1 MKLFIV
7 ESPSKCGKLKAILG
21 NDYHV
26 LASVGHIRSIPK
38 KGLNIDVKN
47 NFSPTFEISSDKKK
61 VVKELKE
68 AATKAESIILAT
80 DPDREGEAIAWHIY
94 DLFNQECKKKCKRVT
109 FDSITKDAVMKG
121 MKNQRD
127 IDMDQVHAQQ
137 ARQILDRLVGYKI
150 SPVLW
155 FSVGSGTSAGRVQS
169 IALKFVCQREKE
181 IIDFKPTDFWYIDAL
196 LQSKNGDFWAKVV
209 TKDKDNRYLDEQLS
223 KADLEKLNKSK
234 FNIDKIDLKEKKT
247 NAYAP
252 FDTSS
257 MLQAATSNF
266 GWSVKKATMLAQKL
280 YESGMCFL
288 PGTYVMEANGKI
300 DVIENLSNATLPTI
314 NRNNYETEQTEG
326 EMVSFDYDGNIIQIK
341 TSNNKI
347 SVTPEHILPVYDSLT
362 GEIID
367 KRTDSIKCTDFL
379 LRKKQNVLTSN
390 DKLDLFDI
398 LSQMGEQ
405 DKEKIRLVMK
415 KGVVKQIKNVKSYL
429 KDYKESTVYKLIRND
444 TVPFIIVERLIS
456 SGIINRTFVK
466 DNYDH
471 ITYKHGASKPLYMPY
486 CLPVDFYYIAGLIAS
501 DGSIYDDHIDLSA
514 VYNKNPLKIKIQDFC
529 DIKSI
534 LDSIFSSWGVS
545 NSSTNGMVYKT
556 IILSKL
562 FFGLGIPA
570 SPKSDKIDIPELLLK
585 YPNDSL
591 QPYIAGLWD
600 GDGYFTFNTIRDEH
614 VSIQGGYTSK
624 SKRIINQL
632 MILLSSKGVES
643 KIYEDPRTK
652 ISTLKISIYDI
663 PLFYRYIKDY
673 LHIKN
678 HVYDKLLNQIEVAS
692 RTESPRSVNNVPI
705 NEILVK
711 SINASEFNKNQLSKL
726 TNSDMWCYTR
736 MDKQGN
742 YKNRIPKSLCLQVSK
757 LINVPQLNHMS
768 EFVYEKIDEISTKE
782 YEGKVYCFKTDN
794 DYFQFSNGI
803 WTHNCSYIRTDSFNI
818 SDEAMSEVR
827 NYIEKS
833 IDKTY
838 LPSQPNVY
846 KKKSKAA
853 AQEAHECIRPT
864 HCDNTG
870 SLIDDTD
877 EKKLYELIRSRFIA
891 CQMKPMI
898 MDTVSYTIK
907 ADCGNTL
914 IAKGQTVKFDGWSKV
929 YKYTNTQETELPIVK
944 EGEKLDLK
952 DIKMTKHTTQPPSRY
967 NEASLVKKMESEG
980 VGRPSTYS
988 SIMESIQKRGYVEK
1002 AKGKGSLGSSELGMR
1017 VFDFLELNFKDFF
1030 MDVGFTVSMEDDLS
1044 HIAEGD
1050 KDYLSVIQSVYD
1062 ILQEEVKKVKTN
1074 DKNAPKNEDATTGE
1088 KCQVCEEGF
1097 IVKRHGKFGDFFACN
1112 KYPTCKTAY
1121 LEIEEGKF
1129 QVKEKKVVKSTG
1141 NLCPECKKKG
1151 MKGELLERKNKRD
1164 GSIFFGCSLY
1174 PKCRYTFSPPKE
1186 SNGLDD
1192 LGIE

>member
-7 ESPSKCGKLKAILG
+7 ESPNKMATLSKILG
-21 NDYHV
+21 QDYKV
-26 LASVGHIRSIPK
+26 MASVGHIRSIPK

-47 NFSPTFEISSDKKK
+47 NFAPTFEISSDKKK

-68 AATKAESIILAT
+68 AASKADSILLAT
-80 DPDREGEAIAWHIY
+80 DKDREGEAIAWHIY
-94 DLFNQECKKKCKRVT
+94 DLLNQECKKKCKRVT
-109 FDSITKDAVMKG
+109 FDSITKDAVLKG
-121 MKNQRD
+121 INNQRD

-169 IALKFVCQREKE
+169 IALKFICQREKE
-181 IIDFKPTDFWYIDAL
+181 IIDFKPTDFWYIDSL
-196 LQSKNGDFWAKVV
+196 LQSGNGDFWAKVV

-223 KADLEKLNKSK
+223 KDDLEKLKKAK
-234 FNIDKIDLKEKKT
+234 FNVEEIDLKEKKT

-280 YESGMCFL
+280 YESGM
-288 PGTYVMEANGKI
+288 T
-300 DVIENLSNATLPTI
+300 
-314 NRNNYETEQTEG
+314 
-326 EMVSFDYDGNIIQIK
+326 
-341 TSNNKI
+341 
-347 SVTPEHILPVYDSLT
+347 
-362 GEIID
+362 
-367 KRTDSIKCTDFL
+367 
-379 LRKKQNVLTSN
+379 
-390 DKLDLFDI
+390 
-398 LSQMGEQ
+398 
-405 DKEKIRLVMK
+405 
-415 KGVVKQIKNVKSYL
+415 
-429 KDYKESTVYKLIRND
+429 
-444 TVPFIIVERLIS
+444 
-456 SGIINRTFVK
+456 
-466 DNYDH
+466 
-471 ITYKHGASKPLYMPY
+471 
-486 CLPVDFYYIAGLIAS
+486 
-501 DGSIYDDHIDLSA
+501 
-514 VYNKNPLKIKIQDFC
+514 
-529 DIKSI
+529 
-534 LDSIFSSWGVS
+534 
-545 NSSTNGMVYKT
+545 
-556 IILSKL
+556 
-562 FFGLGIPA
+562 
-570 SPKSDKIDIPELLLK
+570 
-585 YPNDSL
+585 
-591 QPYIAGLWD
+591 
-600 GDGYFTFNTIRDEH
+600 
-614 VSIQGGYTSK
+614 
-624 SKRIINQL
+624 
-632 MILLSSKGVES
+632 
-643 KIYEDPRTK
+643 
-652 ISTLKISIYDI
+652 
-663 PLFYRYIKDY
+663 
-673 LHIKN
+673 
-678 HVYDKLLNQIEVAS
+678 
-692 RTESPRSVNNVPI
+692 
-705 NEILVK
+705 
-711 SINASEFNKNQLSKL
+711 
-726 TNSDMWCYTR
+726 
-736 MDKQGN
+736 
-742 YKNRIPKSLCLQVSK
+742 
-757 LINVPQLNHMS
+757 
-768 EFVYEKIDEISTKE
+768 
-782 YEGKVYCFKTDN
+782 
-794 DYFQFSNGI
+794 
-803 WTHNCSYIRTDSFNI
+803 SYIRTDSFNI
-818 SDEAMSEVR
+818 SDEAMAEVR

-846 KKKSKAA
+846 KKKSKAS

-870 SLIDDTD
+870 SLIEDTD

-914 IAKGQTVKFDGWSKV
+914 VAKGQTIKFDGWSKV

-1002 AKGKGSLGSSELGMR
+1002 AKGKSALGSSELGMK

-1030 MDVGFTVSMEDDLS
+1030 MDIGFTASMEDDLS
-1044 HIAEGD
+1044 HIADGD

-1074 DKNAPKNEDATTGE
+1074 DKNAQKNEDATTGE
-1088 KCQVCEEGF
+1088 KCQVCEDGF

-1112 KYPTCKTAY
+1112 KYPACKTAY
-1121 LEIEEGKF
+1121 LEVEEGKF
-1129 QVKEKKVVKSTG
+1129 KIKEKKVSKSTG
-1141 NLCPECKKKG
+1141 NPCPECKKKG
-1151 MKGELLERKNKRD
+1151 MKGELLERSNKRD

-1186 SNGLDD
+1186 SKGLED